1 MERVKLPTPRL
12 EDYRTMTTSP
22 SAAEWEP
29 IRPRQPSNFFSDFL
43 ARPFLISVGGECR
56 PHWCSLAYV
65 GDGSPADVVMA
76 GVRHNDPGRSDR
88 EAAPPFWLQT
98 DRAGTTIV
106 DSCVVAAARD
116 NWSWAFWL
124 IKRELHDGTRMAEIV
139 QDVAIEVTTR
149 LRADA
154 DVGRNL
160 NGYIRTSIIRRVKTI
175 AIRESR
181 VIYEGA
187 AHDLEANH
195 QPASPDWTKVF
206 DDRIT
211 LRSLAPYMSHPVRT
225 ILHYRMADYSWK
237 RIAQL
242 VGLTEKQAKSRFYY
256 GARQAYEELLAVQK
270 KRANA
275 ERDPSNGR
283 Q

>member
-1 MERVKLPTPRL
+1 M
-12 EDYRTMTTSP
+12 
-22 SAAEWEP
+22 
-29 IRPRQPSNFFSDFL
+29 
-43 ARPFLISVGGECR
+43 
-56 PHWCSLAYV
+56 
-65 GDGSPADVVMA
+65 
-76 GVRHNDPGRSDR
+76 
-88 EAAPPFWLQT
+88 
-98 DRAGTTIV
+98 

-139 QDVAIEVTTR
+139 QEVAIEVTNR

-175 AIRESR
+175 AMRESR
-181 VIYEGA
+181 LTYEGA
-187 AHDLEANH
+187 AHDLEVNH
-195 QPASPDWTKVF
+195 QPAAPDWTKVL

-256 GARQAYEELLAVQK
+256 GARQAYEELLAGQK

-283 Q
+283 R